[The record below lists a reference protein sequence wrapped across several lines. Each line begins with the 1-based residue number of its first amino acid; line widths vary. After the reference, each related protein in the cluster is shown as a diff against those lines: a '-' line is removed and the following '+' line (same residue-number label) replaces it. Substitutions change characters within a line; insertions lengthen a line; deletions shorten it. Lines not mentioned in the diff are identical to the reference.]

1 MSKSTV
7 APTVMYEALL
17 KPDTEAAK
25 DTSLGLAYLISHIGF
40 MKNSIMKPIGSD
52 PWEASLK
59 THLHVKKA

>member
-25 DTSLGLAYLISHIGF
+25 DTSLGLTRLIFHIGF
-40 MKNSIMKPIGSD
+40 MKSSIMKPIGSD
-52 PWEASLK
+52 P
-59 THLHVKKA
+59 